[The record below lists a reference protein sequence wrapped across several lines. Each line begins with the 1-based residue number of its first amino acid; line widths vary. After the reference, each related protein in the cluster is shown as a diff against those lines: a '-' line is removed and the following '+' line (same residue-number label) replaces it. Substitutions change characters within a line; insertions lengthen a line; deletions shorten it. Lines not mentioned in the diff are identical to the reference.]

1 MNFLQ
6 VGFDI
11 IEMTGCF
18 SLASGFIRLQEPG
31 SYLVQNTSSGT
42 SAVITSLDTQSTCA
56 RNIGVLLTELE
67 ERCRNEFKYQFPW
80 SRISERVSDAISNGF
95 VCDIGKAYTQ
105 VGYLIHNGA
114 MLYVDNAED
123 VYSTVPMEQLL
134 DQIDLCLMPIRPL
147 HTELESRYRISVEDA
162 VDLEEVIKKA
172 LSVGAAT
179 KLSRYLGRNKRSDS
193 DK

>member
-18 SLASGFIRLQEPG
+18 SLASGFVRLQEPG

-42 SAVITSLDTQSTCA
+42 SAVITSLDSQSTCV

-80 SRISERVSDAISNGF
+80 SEISAHMLDAISRGF

-105 VGYLIHNGA
+105 VGYAIHNGS

-134 DQIDLCLMPIRPL
+134 DQIDLCLIPIRSL
-147 HTELESRYRISVEDA
+147 HVELQDRYHLSEEDA

>member
-42 SAVITSLDTQSTCA
+42 SAVITSLDSQSTCV
-56 RNIGVLLTELE
+56 RNISVLLTELE
-67 ERCRNEFKYQFPW
+67 ERCRGEFKYRFPW
-80 SRISERVSDAISNGF
+80 SEISAHMLGAINRGF

-105 VGYLIHNGA
+105 VGYAIHNGS
-114 MLYVDNAED
+114 MLYVDNGKE

-134 DQIDLCLMPIRPL
+134 DQIDLCLTPIRSL
-147 HTELESRYRISVEDA
+147 HVELQDHYHLSVEDA
-162 VDLEEVIKKA
+162 IDLEEVIKKA

-179 KLSRYLGRNKRSDS
+179 KLSRYLGRNKRNDS

>member
-42 SAVITSLDTQSTCA
+42 SAVITSLDNQSTCV

-80 SRISERVSDAISNGF
+80 SEISTHMLDAINRGF

-105 VGYLIHNGA
+105 VGYAIHNGS
-114 MLYVDNAED
+114 MLYVDNAEN

-134 DQIDLCLMPIRPL
+134 DQIDLCRTPIQSL
-147 HTELESRYRISVEDA
+147 HVELQNRYHLSEEDA
-162 VDLEEVIKKA
+162 VDLEAVIKKA

>member
-18 SLASGFIRLQEPG
+18 SLASGFVRLQEPG

-42 SAVITSLDTQSTCA
+42 SAVITSLDSQSTCV

-80 SRISERVSDAISNGF
+80 SEISAHMLDAISRGF

-105 VGYLIHNGA
+105 VGYAIHNGS

-134 DQIDLCLMPIRPL
+134 DQTDLCLIPIRSL
-147 HTELESRYRISVEDA
+147 HVELQDRYHLSEEDA

>member
-18 SLASGFIRLQEPG
+18 NLASGFIRLQEPG

-42 SAVITSLDTQSTCA
+42 SAVIASLDTQSTCV

-80 SRISERVSDAISNGF
+80 SEISAHILDAINRGF
-95 VCDIGKAYTQ
+95 VCNIGKAYTQ
-105 VGYLIHNGA
+105 VGYAIHNGS

-134 DQIDLCLMPIRPL
+134 DQIDLCLTPIRSL
-147 HTELESRYRISVEDA
+147 HVELESRYRISVEDA

>member
-18 SLASGFIRLQEPG
+18 SLTSGFIRLQEPG

-42 SAVITSLDTQSTCA
+42 SAVITSLDNQSTCT

-80 SRISERVSDAISNGF
+80 SEISANILDAINKGF
-95 VCDIGKAYTQ
+95 VCNIGKAYTQ
-105 VGYLIHNGA
+105 VGYAIHNGA
-114 MLYVDNAED
+114 MLYVDNAKD

-134 DQIDLCLMPIRPL
+134 NQIDLCLTPIQAL
-147 HTELESRYRISVEDA
+147 HAELQNRYHLSEEDA
-162 VDLEEVIKKA
+162 VDLEAIIKKA